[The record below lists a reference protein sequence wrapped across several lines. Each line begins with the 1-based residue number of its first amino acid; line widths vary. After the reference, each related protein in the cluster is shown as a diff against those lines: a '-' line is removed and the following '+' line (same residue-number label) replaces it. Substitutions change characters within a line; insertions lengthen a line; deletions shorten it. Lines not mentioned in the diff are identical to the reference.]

1 MSDPNSY
8 SALVAAGAVPGSDE
22 QLALA
27 RPGVWLK
34 ALRGGV
40 RLRDGL
46 AKTDPV
52 RAVGISEPTWFE
64 NLAAATFIGDKDV
77 VPFPGLPRP
86 AKKAEPKPEL
96 EAGAKSEPELK
107 PELEAEKPKAE
118 PARKAPR

>member
-8 SALVAAGAVPGSDE
+8 SALVAAGVVPGSEE

-86 AKKAEPKPEL
+86 AKKAEPKV
-96 EAGAKSEPELK
+96 EADVDTKA
-107 PELEAEKPKAE
+107 EAPKAPAE
-118 PARKAPR
+118 PVRKAPR